1 VSKRNQNQALT
12 EVTFQCGCGKFKAAP
27 DRIEDAPEDEYHPWR
42 YFAVCPRCGAESNQA
57 AWERALLKAWSN
69 STGPKTA
76 AGKAASAAN
85 LEGHPTKEESLRTR
99 FNAMK
104 HGASAKVATYFPA
117 RPGKY
122 ALCNTCDVDRVWCQ
136 QQPCCVKQTQNFM
149 LHQAAF
155 EQRKPGVL
163 QGMYSEMQAAV
174 YSILQQIILTIINDG
189 VKVERPEF
197 HFDSNGTLVLAR
209 YTDEWGDQRTIT
221 EISAHPLLKP
231 LTDFLSKNN
240 LTLADMGMTN
250 KVVDEEDIFP
260 GHLGGST
267 AAPAISVD
275 EYQRRKLEAL
285 EDLRNKVMRAN
296 ASTAADP
303 ILLEHEAEN
312 AGAQARG
319 AADVIDVQ
327 AVEKK

>member
-1 VSKRNQNQALT
+1 MSYEQHLD
-12 EVTFQCGCGKFKAAP
+12 EVTTLITEKYDIADQPAIDMVMRAQADGYFSGHDDDPSICTQLRAEQDAALHFEGTGETAWGLKFVLVAVRSTDRHGRIILDTDWVPSPGGEAATALNSIG
-27 DRIEDAPEDEYHPWR
+27 RIAADAPGLQGVIYDGALRGVHHQRLLRDLGLLPINKVTA
-42 YFAVCPRCGAESNQA
+42 AVG
-57 AWERALLKAWSN
+57 
-69 STGPKTA
+69 TGPNRKKSN
-76 AGKAASAAN
+76 KA
-85 LEGHPTKEESLRTR
+85 
-99 FNAMK
+99 
-104 HGASAKVATYFPA
+104 
-117 RPGKY
+117 
-122 ALCNTCDVDRVWCQ
+122 RVE
-136 QQPCCVKQTQNFM
+136 KSTF
-149 LHQAAF
+149 
-155 EQRKPGVL
+155 
-163 QGMYSEMQAAV
+163 
-174 YSILQQIILTIINDG
+174 
-189 VKVERPEF
+189 VE
-197 HFDSNGTLVLAR
+197 
-209 YTDEWGDQRTIT
+209 QRTIT

-260 GHLGGST
+260 GHLGSST